1 MRSKTLSIMLN
12 VVFKNRFK
20 KDLKKLKSS
29 NRDEDE
35 LLAVIGVFS
44 NEEPLDEKFR
54 DHNLIG
60 NYAGCRECHI
70 RPDWLLIYQTTET
83 DLLLVRTGSH
93 SELFD

>member
-1 MRSKTLSIMLN
+1 MLN

-20 KDLKKLKSS
+20 KDLKKLRSS

-35 LLAVIGVFS
+35 LLAVIEVLT
-44 NEEPLDEKFR
+44 NEQALEEKFR
-54 DHNLIG
+54 DHPLIG
-60 NYAGCRECHI
+60 SYAGCRECHI

-93 SELFD
+93 SELFS

>member
-1 MRSKTLSIMLN
+1 MLN

-35 LLAVIGVFS
+35 LLAVIAVLAD
-44 NEEPLDEKFR
+44 EEPLNEKFR

-60 NYAGCRECHI
+60 HYAGCCECHI
-70 RPDWLLIYQTTET
+70 RPYWLLIYQVEET
-83 DLLLVRTGSH
+83 DLLLIRTGSH
-93 SELFD
+93 GELFN